1 MKFAPALV
9 AGLLLA
15 TAAAPAPALANPDI
29 EAAKV
34 CFSDST
40 TGRDRKLLGKWIFL
54 ALAKHPEIAGY
65 SRASAAD
72 DEQVSRELAALFMRL
87 LTEDCVVQMKA
98 LARLGGPEMIKM
110 PFQHLGQI
118 AMQELMGNPQV
129 AGNIASFEQY
139 VDAEKIESVFRPEG
153 E

>member
-1 MKFAPALV
+1 MKLASTLA

-15 TAAAPAPALANPDI
+15 TAGAPAPALANPSI

-54 ALAKHPEIAGY
+54 ALAKHPEISGFSKAT
-65 SRASAAD
+65 ATD

-87 LTEDCVVQMKA
+87 VTEDCVEEMKV
-98 LARLGGPEMIKM
+98 LARIGGQEAMKM

-118 AMQELMGNPQV
+118 AMQELMTNPDV
-129 AGNIASFEQY
+129 AGNIAAFEKF
-139 VDAEKIESVFRPEG
+139 VDGDKLNAVFAPQG
-153 E
+153 Q